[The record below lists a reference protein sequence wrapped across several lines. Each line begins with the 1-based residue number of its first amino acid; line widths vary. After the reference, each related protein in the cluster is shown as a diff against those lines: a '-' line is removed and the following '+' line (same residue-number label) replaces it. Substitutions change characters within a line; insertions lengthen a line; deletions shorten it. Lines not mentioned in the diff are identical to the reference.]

1 MTLKRFYLNS
11 TNFVPP
17 IFYFQVRQKENLLA
31 ACEAK
36 ISNSSVVSLHH
47 QLKASRDKLRMEQVE
62 QLKKAKVTQNYFG
75 SKYPHFSAEYPLFRY
90 HFIGKYP
97 LLPRKPPFF

>member
-1 MTLKRFYLNS
+1 MA
-11 TNFVPP
+11 P

-62 QLKKAKVTQNYFG
+62 QLKKAKVTQNIHIFRLLG
-75 SKYPHFSAEYPLFRY
+75 NTHFSEQISIFHKKNL
-90 HFIGKYP
+90 GK
-97 LLPRKPPFF
+97 

>member
-1 MTLKRFYLNS
+1 MA
-11 TNFVPP
+11 P

-62 QLKKAKVTQNYFG
+62 QLKKAKVT
-75 SKYPHFSAEYPLFRY
+75 
-90 HFIGKYP
+90 
-97 LLPRKPPFF
+97 

>member
-1 MTLKRFYLNS
+1 MA
-11 TNFVPP
+11 P

-62 QLKKAKVTQNYFG
+62 QLKKAKVKISTFFVIILLGNI
-75 SKYPHFSAEYPLFRY
+75 HFSVGISIFHKNVL
-90 HFIGKYP
+90 GK
-97 LLPRKPPFF
+97 

>member
-1 MTLKRFYLNS
+1 MA
-11 TNFVPP
+11 P

-62 QLKKAKVTQNYFG
+62 QLKKAKVIQNIHIFQY
-75 SKYPHFSAEYPLFRY
+75 HFVGKYPLFRANI
-90 HFIGKYP
+90 HFSSK
-97 LLPRKPPFF
+97 FF

>member
-1 MTLKRFYLNS
+1 LVS

-17 IFYFQVRQKENLLA
+17 PIFNFQVRQKENLLA

-75 SKYPHFSAEYPLFRY
+75 PKYPHFRHNFIEKYPLFPKNL
-90 HFIGKYP
+90 HFFIKT
-97 LLPRKPPFF
+97 F

>member
-1 MTLKRFYLNS
+1 MTLKSFYLL
-11 TNFVPP
+11 FG
-17 IFYFQVRQKENLLA
+17 FQVRQKENLLA

-62 QLKKAKVTQNYFG
+62 QLKKAKVKTLEFLG
-75 SKYPHFSAEYPLFRY
+75 GFSN
-90 HFIGKYP
+90 
-97 LLPRKPPFF
+97 

>member
-1 MTLKRFYLNS
+1 MA
-11 TNFVPP
+11 P

-62 QLKKAKVTQNYFG
+62 QLKKAKVTQNIHIFRC
-75 SKYPHFSAEYPLFRY
+75 HFV
-90 HFIGKYP
+90 GKYP
-97 LLPRKPPFF
+97 LFQENTHFS